1 MAGKVLTGNRAKVYV
16 DGKLVGIFDSC
27 NYSSAL
33 GTEDIF
39 ILGST
44 AAKEI
49 AITSQEVVTLQCSGF
64 RVVGN
69 GVHVLPKFPKLADLM
84 QFQGFT
90 ISVID
95 RATGVQILT
104 VLGCVPTNTGENYNA
119 KTTSKISIGY
129 KGLRGFDESG
139 DSDESDA
146 ADLP

>member
-39 ILGST
+39 
-44 AAKEI
+44 
-49 AITSQEVVTLQCSGF
+49 
-64 RVVGN
+64 
-69 GVHVLPKFPKLADLM
+69 
-84 QFQGFT
+84 
-90 ISVID
+90 
-95 RATGVQILT
+95 ILT